1 MSRKKFYEIKPEIR
15 NGLLGSLYQIISE
28 IKDKQDARKFLT
40 DLLTP
45 GESIMIA
52 YRIEI
57 AKMLLKGFGY
67 RDIQKKL
74 KVSSGTINNVNRWLH
89 NGFGG
94 YMKELK
100 KAKNQKER
108 RNVIPKNEWEAIKKK
123 YPAHF
128 FIFNLMD
135 KLKK

>member
-1 MSRKKFYEIKPEIR
+1 MPKKKFYEIKPEIR
-15 NGLLGSLYQIISE
+15 RGLLDNFHQIISE
-28 IKDKQDARKFLT
+28 IKDKQDAKKFLT

-57 AKMLLKGFGY
+57 AKMLLKGFIY
-67 RDIQKKL
+67 EDIQKKL
-74 KVSSGTINNVNRWLH
+74 KVSSGTINNVNKWLYF
-89 NGFGG
+89 GFGG

-100 KAKNQKER
+100 KAGNQKQR
-108 RNVIPKNEWEAIKKK
+108 KAVIPRNEWELMKKK

-128 FIFNLMD
+128 LIFNLLN
-135 KLKK
+135 KIKK